1 MANKKQEPKKMAKV
15 EPKKS
20 VPKKKEEKKDIQE
33 GLNDA
38 QKISDVIK
46 NKAVS

>member
-1 MANKKQEPKKMAKV
+1 MATQKQPKKAT
-15 EPKKS
+15 PKKEIKS
-20 VPKKKEEKKDIQE
+20 PPKKKEEKKDIQE